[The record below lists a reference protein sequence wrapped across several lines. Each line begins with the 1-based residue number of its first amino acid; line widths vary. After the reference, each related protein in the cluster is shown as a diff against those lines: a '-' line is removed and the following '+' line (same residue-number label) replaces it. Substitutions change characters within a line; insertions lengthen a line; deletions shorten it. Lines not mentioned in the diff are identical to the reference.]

1 MGLLQCHRESR
12 GEREPPSPAGAGPT
26 AAGCAPTAAGAVGPA
41 PSSPS
46 HPPPHADPSAP
57 SRRVWVGSSRGV
69 CGGNSSAS
77 LIYVRLGSGGFCPG
91 GYAGAA
97 TARTGG
103 GWGTAG
109 GEDGWGLRRGRGKAK
124 AKERE
129 RKGKGR
135 EGAPPPPR
143 GGPALPCLPLSALGA
158 IGNSGEREEGGR
170 SMVGG
175 RSEGASQGPVTCTRH
190 PPCSPLF
197 LVPLPQPGHFAGRC
211 FGAAPAARLSAACCN
226 LGETGKVAF

>member
-1 MGLLQCHRESR
+1 MGLLQCHQESR
-12 GEREPPSPAGAGPT
+12 GEHEPPSPAGAGPT

-124 AKERE
+124 GKERERE

-135 EGAPPPPR
+135 EGAPPRP
-143 GGPALPCLPLSALGA
+143 
-158 IGNSGEREEGGR
+158 EEGQLCPACR
-170 SMVGG
+170 S
-175 RSEGASQGPVTCTRH
+175 Q
-190 PPCSPLF
+190 L
-197 LVPLPQPGHFAGRC
+197 
-211 FGAAPAARLSAACCN
+211 
-226 LGETGKVAF
+226 